1 MQIRTLIVDDE
12 PLAREWIR
20 RHLEAEDDV
29 EIVGECGDGFEAAE
43 TIESARP
50 DLVFLDVQMPGLD
63 GFGVLDAVESR
74 RHAPVQFVFVSA
86 YDQYALRAFEVHAFD
101 YILKPIGP
109 DRIKRAV
116 ERFRDQRSRRSAEEI
131 EKRISA
137 LLEDLQT
144 TRNYADWLLVRDGP
158 EDRSLF
164 LRVAEVD
171 WIEASRNN
179 VILHVGKASHPFRGS
194 MRDVEAKLNP
204 RRFLRIHRSTIVNIE
219 RVRELRSWFGGEQIV
234 VLRDGTELTASASYA
249 RELKEFRL
257 LTPRRPPS
265 DAARR
270 DGAEAAAAE

>member
-1 MQIRTLIVDDE
+1 MTIRTLIVDDE

-20 RHLEAEDDV
+20 RHLEAEPDV
-29 EIVGECGDGFEAAE
+29 EVVDECCDGFQAVMAIEA
-43 TIESARP
+43 ARP

-74 RHAPVQFVFVSA
+74 RHSPVQFVFVSA
-86 YDQYALRAFEVHAFD
+86 YDQYAIRAFEVHAFD

-109 DRIKRAV
+109 DRIHRAV
-116 ERFRDQRSRRSAEEI
+116 DRFREQRTRRSSEEI

-144 TRNYADWLLVRDGP
+144 TRSYADWLLVRDGP

-171 WIEASRNN
+171 WIEAARNN
-179 VILHVGKASHPFRGS
+179 VILHVGKTSHPFRGS

-249 RELKEFRL
+249 KELKEFRL
-257 LTPRRPPS
+257 LGPRRPPS

-270 DGAEAAAAE
+270 DAAEAPSPE

>member
-1 MQIRTLIVDDE
+1 MTIRALIVDDE

-20 RHLEAEDDV
+20 RHLEAEADV
-29 EIVGECGDGFEAAE
+29 EVVDECCDGFQAVMAIEA
-43 TIESARP
+43 ARP

-63 GFGVLDAVESR
+63 GFGVLDAVDSR

-86 YDQYALRAFEVHAFD
+86 YDQYAIRAFEVHAFD

-109 DRIKRAV
+109 DRIRRAV
-116 ERFRDQRSRRSAEEI
+116 DRFREQRTRRSGEEI

-137 LLEDLQT
+137 LLEDLQA
-144 TRNYADWLLVRDGP
+144 TRSYADWLLVRDGP

-179 VILHVGKASHPFRGS
+179 VLLHVGKACHPFRGS

-249 RELKEFRL
+249 KELKEFRL
-257 LTPRRPPS
+257 LGPRRPQA
-265 DAARR
+265 DASRR
-270 DGAEAAAAE
+270 DEAGAPPPE